1 MKTIQSRFKRWGSE
15 WQLLDRRGDVAMLLQ
30 DGRNFNVVIIQHSE
44 PREING
50 RITEGGEYLPSERQY
65 GRLAW
70 NYGTMKDAALSK
82 FYQLIQGAAPMS

>member
-1 MKTIQSRFKRWGSE
+1 MKTIQNRFKRWGSD
-15 WQLLDRRGDVAMLLQ
+15 WRLLDRRGDVAMFLQ
-30 DGRNFNVVIIQHSE
+30 DGRNFNVVIIQRSE

-70 NYGTMKDAALSK
+70 NYGTMEHVARSK
-82 FYQLIQGAAPMS
+82 FCQLIMDAPMS